1 MADVH
6 DKFITIKTREAAAY
20 ANDGYF
26 VIQNT
31 SPANIGVSES
41 GIVIKNGMTMAIG
54 VWDSVAERALQRG
67 LISMLAKPL
76 DRSETESKKAKK
88 KPAEPEISQESVN
101 ALVEDSPAVTL
112 VEPEPEP
119 EPEPVIEDNLPEPA
133 VEEVNTSENKVDE
146 IDDQSSPF

>member
-31 SPANIGVSES
+31 SPANISVSES

-101 ALVEDSPAVTL
+101 ALVGDSPAVTP
-112 VEPEPEP
+112 VEPEP